1 MNSCSKPGR
10 SSTRLAAR
18 DSSDSWKGVQ
28 RILHPGNNTIRGKQ
42 HGLPLIV
49 VDLEREEIVK
59 WIS

>member
-1 MNSCSKPGR
+1 VSEKAYREFFAQETIQFVVSK
-10 SSTRLAAR
+10 
-18 DSSDSWKGVQ
+18 
-28 RILHPGNNTIRGKQ
+28 